1 MFEKQNIVFV
11 GAGAIGTSMG
21 NLLAAK
27 DSLDIILLSIE
38 ADVVETINSCN
49 VNQKYFPNIPLNK
62 RLKATTD
69 TRILKTADVVF
80 LALPSVVTV
89 SYVLKHSELIRPGTV
104 LVNLA
109 KGFADDGKTIA
120 ESLIEKVDYPVCSL
134 KGPTFARELMNNIPT
149 AFTLASPDPELY
161 PRFNEMFNDTNIF
174 IDFSSD
180 VRGVELLS
188 ILKNIYAIVIGIVD
202 AQFNSPNL
210 RFMVFTKAFS
220 EIKDIMLRFGGKQD
234 TIFNYCGIGDF
245 SLTSLNDLSRNRT
258 LGLLI
263 GKGFFTPN
271 ISDKVV
277 LEGKI
282 ATVVFYEALVKMG
295 LSQSAFPIIAEL
307 YKVFG
312 EDYDVSAFVTNLLKI
327 FHP

>member
-1 MFEKQNIVFV
+1 MTDNLHIVFV

-21 NLLAAK
+21 NILAGK
-27 DSLDIILLSIE
+27 ESLDVTLLSIE
-38 ADVVETINSCN
+38 SDVVESINSAHFN
-49 VNQKYFPNIPLNK
+49 HKYFPGVPLYK
-62 RLKATTD
+62 ALKATTD
-69 TRILKTADVVF
+69 NNILRTADIVF
-80 LALPSVVTV
+80 LAIPSVVTV
-89 SYVLKHSELIRPGTV
+89 SFVLKNQGLLKPETI

-109 KGFADDGKTIA
+109 KGFADEGMTIA
-120 ESLIEKVDYPVCSL
+120 ESLMKNVDFPVCSM

-149 AFTLASPDPELY
+149 SFTLATVNEKLY
-161 PRFNEMFNDTNIF
+161 PYFNGIFEDTCIF
-174 IDFSSD
+174 IDYSSD

-188 ILKNIYAIVIGIVD
+188 ILKNIYAIVMGIVD

-210 RFMVFTKAFS
+210 RFLVFTRAFS
-220 EIKDIMLRFGGKQD
+220 EIKNIMMKFGGDKD

-282 ATVVFYEALVKMG
+282 ATGVFYEELQRMNIPEEEY
-295 LSQSAFPIIAEL
+295 PIIAEL
-307 YKVFG
+307 NKVFR
-312 EDYDVSAFVTNLLKI
+312 DNYDVSAFVSRLLKV

>member
-1 MFEKQNIVFV
+1 MSDKQHIVFV

-21 NLLAAK
+21 NILAAK
-27 DSLDIILLSIE
+27 ESLTITLLSIE
-38 ADVVETINSCN
+38 SDVVESINKHN
-49 VNQKYFPNIPLNK
+49 LNQKYFPGVPLQK
-62 RLKATTD
+62 AMKATTD
-69 TRILKTADVVF
+69 NNILRTADVVF
-80 LALPSVVTV
+80 LAIPSVVTV
-89 SYVLKHSELIRPGTV
+89 GFVLKVKDMLKPGTI

-109 KGFADDGKTIA
+109 KGFADEGITIT
-120 ESLIEKVDYPVCSL
+120 ESLMQKLDFPICSM
-134 KGPTFARELMNNIPT
+134 KGPTFARELMNNVPT
-149 AFTLASPDPELY
+149 SFTLATVDETLY
-161 PRFNEMFNDTNIF
+161 PYFNGIFRDTCIF

-188 ILKNIYAIVIGIVD
+188 ILKNIYAIVMGIVD

-210 RFMVFTKAFS
+210 RFLIFTRSFS
-220 EIKDIMLRFGGKQD
+220 EIKNLMIRFGGDKD

-263 GKGFFTPN
+263 GKGFFTKN

-282 ATVVFYEALVKMG
+282 AATVFCEELRKMDIPEEEY
-295 LSQSAFPIIAEL
+295 PIIAEL
-307 YKVFG
+307 NKVFG
-312 EDYDVSAFVTNLLKI
+312 DNYDVPAFVSRLLNV

>member
-1 MFEKQNIVFV
+1 MFNKQHVVFV

-21 NLLAAK
+21 NILAAK
-27 DSLDIILLSIE
+27 ENLHVTLLSIE
-38 ADVVETINSCN
+38 SDVVEGINIQHL
-49 VNQKYFPNIPLNK
+49 NQKYFPGVPLQK
-62 RLKATTD
+62 SLKATTD
-69 TRILKTADVVF
+69 NSVLGKADVVF
-80 LALPSVVTV
+80 LAIPSVVTV
-89 SYVLKHSELIRPGTV
+89 SFVLKVKEILKPGTI

-109 KGFADDGKTIA
+109 KGFADEGMTIT
-120 ESLIEKVDYPVCSL
+120 ESLAKKVDFPICSM

-149 AFTLASPDPELY
+149 SFTLATMDEQLY
-161 PRFNEMFNDTNIF
+161 PFFSKIFDETCIF
-174 IDFSSD
+174 IDYSSD

-188 ILKNIYAIVIGIVD
+188 ILKNIYAIVMGIVD

-210 RFMVFTKAFS
+210 RFLVFTRAFS
-220 EIKDIMLRFGGKQD
+220 EIKNIMLKFGGNQD

-263 GKGFFTPN
+263 GKGFFTQN

-282 ATVVFYEALVKMG
+282 ATAVFYEELQRMNIPTEDY
-295 LSQSAFPIIAEL
+295 PIIAEL
-307 YKVFG
+307 YKVFS
-312 EDYDVSAFVTNLLKI
+312 ENYDVSAFVSRLLKV

>member
-1 MFEKQNIVFV
+1 MLEKQTIVFG

-21 NLLAAK
+21 NILAAK
-27 DSLDIILLSIE
+27 DNLDVTLLTIE
-38 ADVVETINSCN
+38 KDVVESINNCN
-49 VNQKYFPNIPLNK
+49 VNHKYFPNIPLNK
-62 RLKATTD
+62 DLKATFD
-69 TRILKTADVVF
+69 SNVLNTADIVF
-80 LALPSVVTV
+80 LAIPSVVTV
-89 SYVLKHSELIRPGTV
+89 GYVLKYQKILKPGAV

-109 KGFADDGKTIA
+109 KGFSDDGKTIA
-120 ESLIEKVDYPVCSL
+120 ESLIEKVDHPVCSL

-149 AFTLASPDPELY
+149 AFTLATPDPELY

-174 IDFSSD
+174 IDYSSD

-188 ILKNIYAIVIGIVD
+188 ILKNIYAIVIGMVD

-210 RFMVFTKAFS
+210 RFLVFTRAFS
-220 EIKDIMLRFGGKQD
+220 EIKNIMLRFGGNLD

-282 ATVVFYEALVKMG
+282 ATIVFYEALSKMDIP
-295 LSQSAFPIIAEL
+295 LSEYPIIAEL

-312 EDYDVSAFVTNLLKI
+312 EDYDVSGFVNRLLKI